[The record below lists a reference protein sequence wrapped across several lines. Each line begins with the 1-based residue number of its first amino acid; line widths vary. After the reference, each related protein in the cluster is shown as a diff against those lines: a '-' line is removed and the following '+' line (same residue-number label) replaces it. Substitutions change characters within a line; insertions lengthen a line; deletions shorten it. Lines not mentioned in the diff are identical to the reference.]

1 MDAYKV
7 VITAIALLA
16 FYFIGKVIG
25 YYQCKRTFED
35 RINALIDALEDSE
48 MNESEESK

>member
-16 FYFIGKVIG
+16 FYFIGIVIG
-25 YYQCKRTFED
+25 FYQCKRTFED
-35 RINALIDALEDSE
+35 RMNALIDALENSE
-48 MNESEESK
+48 INESEESK